1 MEGQAS
7 ISADILARYA
17 ADAAQEVVGV
27 RGVMDSPLPGRR
39 GVRVASED
47 GAVRVELHVAV
58 DWGAPIPAVGRDVQA
73 RVREYLLRMANV
85 DPAAVDVVVDEIGPR
100 A

>member
-17 ADAAQEVVGV
+17 ADAASEVEGV
-27 RGVMDSPLPGRR
+27 RALAGRR
-39 GVRVASED
+39 GVKIED
-47 GAVRVELHVAV
+47 ENGRVRVEMRIEVE
-58 DWGAPIPAVGRDVQA
+58 WGAAIPAVGRSVQQ
-73 RVREYLLRMANV
+73 RVGEYLMQMA
-85 DPAAVDVVVDEIGPR
+85 DVAEAEIEIVVSGVGPT

>member
-1 MEGQAS
+1 LEGQAS

-27 RGVMDSPLPGRR
+27 RGVTESPLPGRR

-85 DPAAVDVVVDEIGPR
+85 DAAAVDVVVDEIGPR

>member
-17 ADAAQEVVGV
+17 ADAAIEVEGV
-27 RGVMDSPLPGRR
+27 RGLVGRH
-39 GVRVASED
+39 GVRVD
-47 GAVRVELHVAV
+47 GENGNVRVELHLEVE
-58 DWGAPIPAVGRDVQA
+58 WGAAIPDVGRTVQE
-73 RVREYLLRMANV
+73 RVREYLAHMADV
-85 DPAAVDVVVDEIGPR
+85 DPVEVEVVVDEIGPS

>member
-1 MEGQAS
+1 LEGQAS

-27 RGVMDSPLPGRR
+27 RGVAESPLPGRR

-100 A
+100 E

>member
-17 ADAAQEVVGV
+17 ADAAREVVGV
-27 RGVMDSPLPGRR
+27 RGVTESPLPGRK
-39 GVRVASED
+39 GVRVTTDEH
-47 GAVRVELHVAV
+47 GVRVELHLEVE
-58 DWGAPIPAVGRDVQA
+58 WGASIPELGREVQL
-73 RVREYLLRMANV
+73 RVREYLLRMADV
-85 DPAAVDVVVDEIGPR
+85 DPAAVDVTVDEIGPR

>member
-17 ADAAQEVVGV
+17 ADAATEVDGV
-27 RGVMDSPLPGRR
+27 RGLVGRR
-39 GVRVASED
+39 GVKVEGENGS
-47 GAVRVELHVAV
+47 VRVELHLEVE
-58 DWGAPIPAVGRDVQA
+58 WGAAIPEVGRTVQVRVSDYLAHMADVT
-73 RVREYLLRMANV
+73 
-85 DPAAVDVVVDEIGPR
+85 PAEVEVVVDEIGPS